1 MPITDI
7 SIGPKSV
14 EQSIQADCIG
24 KIFLKH
30 PGMLRCRRGVL
41 LITIE
46 GDALD
51 YQLTEGSELLLPSRR
66 LCLVEGGGTF
76 VLGLEPRG
84 CRESIKKMKNSI
96 LPSGKG
102 LIPTQ
107 GNALVVL
114 LITLL
119 FVASQANL
127 VLILTQLH
135 PSIFSIQL
143 SFTADAFWR
152 VIEQWGASG
161 LAIYR
166 SHFLFDNVHLFI
178 YGAFG
183 YLVVSKTSLFVSMKP
198 VLYRLIRLMLPV
210 SALFDLAENAAQL
223 YLLSQPPGFHS
234 PLIPVSAVCSVLKW
248 VLVSLF
254 ALLVAVPVIRKL
266 WANITAYRAV

>member
-135 PSIFSIQL
+135 PSYLFDTALIHGRCLLACHRTVGSFGPGNLSITFFIRQRSPVHLRCVWLFGGFQNQL
-143 SFTADAFWR
+143 VRQHEACALSAHPTH
-152 VIEQWGASG
+152 ASG
-161 LAIYR
+161 R
-166 SHFLFDNVHLFI
+166 R
-178 YGAFG
+178 
-183 YLVVSKTSLFVSMKP
+183 FV
-198 VLYRLIRLMLPV
+198 
-210 SALFDLAENAAQL
+210 
-223 YLLSQPPGFHS
+223 
-234 PLIPVSAVCSVLKW
+234 
-248 VLVSLF
+248 
-254 ALLVAVPVIRKL
+254 
-266 WANITAYRAV
+266 